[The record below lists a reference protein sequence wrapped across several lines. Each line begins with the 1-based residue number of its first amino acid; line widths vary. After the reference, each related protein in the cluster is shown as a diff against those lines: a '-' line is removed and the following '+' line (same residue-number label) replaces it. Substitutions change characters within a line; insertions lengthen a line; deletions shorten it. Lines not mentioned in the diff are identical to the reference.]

1 MKEPGSG
8 LEDLFARLGEAQ
20 DRALTAAPIMPS
32 ELAAGVV
39 PRSMARRRWIAW
51 ISFAAVAA
59 AAGAIVLV
67 VRPRT
72 AIAPTVA
79 TTATTTTTLTA
90 TGRDGAVPAQTALA
104 AGNSELPLRFSNGS
118 TAIFHPGSTGRLLRL
133 HETGAEVELIAGRV
147 EASIFH
153 GVDTRWVFRAGPFAV
168 RVTGTR
174 FDVEWSPQARKL
186 VVSLRQG
193 GVTVD
198 GAVLGAG
205 VPLRA
210 GQRLAVT
217 LNRDDTGSVRTEA
230 LDEPL
235 TQVAEASR
243 ADESPTMRHEGHD
256 AWGAAGFAGR
266 GSSRGARDP
275 LRVPNSNLGAVGFA
289 GRGPSRGARDPLRVP
304 NSNDWMRL
312 ADRGAQAEAWQAA
325 RRIGVDDLRRRL
337 DPVQL
342 LALADVA
349 RYVGARAEARSIF
362 LTLVRRFP
370 RHRLASDAVFSLGR
384 LAFEAGDPATAT
396 AWFGRYQ
403 DQWPTGALA
412 SEATGRL
419 IEAAVARHDDEDARK
434 VAQSYLDRAPAGPY
448 AALARQVLAS
458 PTKPSGEPP
467 DDTTAAG
474 VGSRR

>member
-1 MKEPGSG
+1 MNERGKG
-8 LEDLFARLGEAQ
+8 LDDLFARLGEAQ
-20 DRALTAAPIMPS
+20 DRALTAAPVMPP
-32 ELAAGVV
+32 ELAAG
-39 PRSMARRRWIAW
+39 PWARRAVRRRLIAW
-51 ISFAAVAA
+51 TSFAALGL
-59 AAGAIVLV
+59 AAGAALMIV
-67 VRPRT
+67 RART
-72 AIAPTVA
+72 TVA
-79 TTATTTTTLTA
+79 PSATAVVATATLTA
-90 TGRDGAVPAQTALA
+90 TGRDGVVPTQTVLA

-118 TAIFHPGSTGRLLRL
+118 TAIFRPGSTGRLLRL
-133 HETGAEVELIAGRV
+133 HDAGAEVELIAGRL

-186 VVSLRQG
+186 VVALRQG

-217 LNRDDTGSVRTEA
+217 LNGDDTGSVRTEA
-230 LDEPL
+230 LDEAYGEAHGDAHDEALANAPIE
-235 TQVAEASR
+235 TPAEAPTPDR
-243 ADESPTMRHEGHD
+243 A
-256 AWGAAGFAGR
+256 
-266 GSSRGARDP
+266 
-275 LRVPNSNLGAVGFA
+275 AVK
-289 GRGPSRGARDPLRVP
+289 GPDVT
-304 NSNDWMRL
+304 WMTL

-325 RRIGVDDLRRRL
+325 RRAGIDDLRRRL

-370 RHRLASDAVFSLGR
+370 RHRLAGDAVFSLGR
-384 LAFEAGDPATAT
+384 LAFESGDPVTAT
-396 AWFGRYQ
+396 AWFARYQ

-419 IEAAVARHDDEDARK
+419 IEAAVARHDDQGARTS
-434 VAQSYLDRAPAGPY
+434 AEAYLDRAPGGPY
-448 AALARQVLAS
+448 AALARQVLAV
-458 PTKPSGEPP
+458 PTAAKLSGEAP
-467 DDTTAAG
+467 DDTTGAG
-474 VGSRR
+474 VGTRR

>member
-20 DRALTAAPIMPS
+20 DRALTAAPIRPPD
-32 ELAAGVV
+32 LAAGVV
-39 PRSMARRRWIAW
+39 VRSTARRRWIAW
-51 ISFAAVAA
+51 TSFAAVAL
-59 AAGAIVLV
+59 AAGAAVLV
-67 VRPRT
+67 LRPRT
-72 AIAPTVA
+72 AVAPTGVTIPKA
-79 TTATTTTTLTA
+79 TLTA
-90 TGRDGAVPAQTALA
+90 SGRDGAVPVQTTLT

-147 EASIFH
+147 DASIFH

-174 FDVEWSPQARKL
+174 FDIEWSPQARKL

-217 LNRDDTGSVRTEA
+217 LNHDDTGSVRTEA

-235 TQVAEASR
+235 TVAAEASP
-243 ADESPTMRHEGHD
+243 AAPTPPMRHEDH
-256 AWGAAGFAGR
+256 AWGAA
-266 GSSRGARDP
+266 
-275 LRVPNSNLGAVGFA
+275 GFA
-289 GRGPSRGARDPLRVP
+289 GRGPSRGARDTLRVP
-304 NSNDWMRL
+304 GDDWMTL

-396 AWFGRYQ
+396 AWFARYQ

-419 IEAAVARHDDEDARK
+419 IEAAVARHDDGDARK

-458 PTKPSGEPP
+458 PAKPSGDPP